1 MVWTE
6 RTQTEEKTLGV
17 KHDVLITLSTIL
29 PYLSIDDNS
38 GKIEIP
44 TILAFDD
51 DILILSENREQIGE
65 IIFTPKKPQ
74 KG

>member
-17 KHDVLITLSTIL
+17 KHDVLM
-29 PYLSIDDNS
+29 YS

-44 TILAFDD
+44 TILAFGD

-65 IIFTPKKPQ
+65 VIFTPKKPQ